1 MGHIFGMLVELFEF
15 FIEPR
20 KGTPWGAKNVSVTC
34 KNGTNT
40 IVRLPNNVEVGV
52 NEDGISYY
60 KVVTYT
66 LGQVARNYF
75 DCNTM
80 DGVRL
85 TYSDDLCFTDS
96 NWHPV
101 SIYLYGKNYSN
112 FSTLIIVHFSQHKL
126 KREWSE
132 TM

>member
-1 MGHIFGMLVELFEF
+1 MRDEIEDNNPVAGGITLDYPYTTYVAAHEMGHIFGMLVELFEF

-34 KNGTNT
+34 RDGTNT
-40 IVRLPNNVEVGV
+40 IVRLPNNVKVDV
-52 NEDGISYY
+52 NEDGIPYY

-101 SIYLYGKNYSN
+101 SIY
-112 FSTLIIVHFSQHKL
+112 
-126 KREWSE
+126 
-132 TM
+132 